1 MYRILFLLVLFSL
14 ACPSF
19 ANFQTYSNNNTFNSK
34 LRMNRPSVTVSDYR
48 NTTRSYRKQ
57 HCPTCHSNGEYF
69 RHYNRPIPKSSLKK
83 LEKHVWGKHFS
94 NETEQSRL
102 ERLEEIAFG
111 AVQSGDLSRRYKN
124 VESVLLSRPKYKT
137 RDNII
142 STLGNIVFGQ
152 PTGFTPNITTQE
164 LSGYDQFAPF
174 GGDYFAPGYRGLSSY
189 GNNMIEHYSNGLFRG
204 GWGSFHNNVG
214 SGSGVTILP

>member
-1 MYRILFLLVLFSL
+1 MPKKEI
-14 ACPSF
+14 SF
-19 ANFQTYSNNNTFNSK
+19 
-34 LRMNRPSVTVSDYR
+34 
-48 NTTRSYRKQ
+48 
-57 HCPTCHSNGEYF
+57 
-69 RHYNRPIPKSSLKK
+69 
-83 LEKHVWGKHFS
+83 EKAM
-94 NETEQSRL
+94 

-111 AVQSGDLSRRYKN
+111 AVQNGDLARRYKN

-174 GGDYFAPGYRGLSSY
+174 GGDYFTPGYRGLSNY
-189 GNNMIEHYSNGLFRG
+189 GNNMVEHYSNGLFGG
-204 GWGSFHNNVG
+204 GWGSFRQVQSIG
-214 SGSGVTILP
+214 Q